1 MWKMDD
7 LHHPIGFSTALTLTL
22 TLHNY
27 DVKMSSGLAA
37 CTKRFLVF
45 SQGIGLA
52 NSTVEKS
59 CMSLSKICQLLLT
72 SCADH
77 YS

>member
-1 MWKMDD
+1 MDD
-7 LHHPIGFSTALTLTL
+7 LHHPIGFSRALTLPL
-22 TLHNY
+22 MLYNY

-37 CTKRFLVF
+37 CTKDVLFF

-59 CMSLSKICQLLLT
+59 CVSLSKNLSAAAHILC
-72 SCADH
+72 
-77 YS
+77 